1 MAEEKKSA
9 VEQRLDNAIYGTP
22 KIKPDEQRK
31 YLGTF
36 RERVCLTI
44 SVAELREQDWTT
56 ALTTELVKGL
66 GTLVFINGN
75 LPHEETRPYIRA
87 AARIGA
93 SFTMKTE
100 PEFKTNPEALAIVVA
115 DKKAVYQSPV
125 DVKKRYPQFIA
136 GEQITSTD
144 NHQKE
149 KGGFFHRLFH
159 REER

>member
-9 VEQRLDNAIYGTP
+9 VEQRLDNAVYGTP

-44 SVAELREQDWTT
+44 SVAELHKQDWTA
-56 ALTTELVKGL
+56 ALTAELVKGV
-66 GTLVFINGN
+66 GTMVFINGN

-87 AARIGA
+87 AARLGA
-93 SFTMKTE
+93 AFTMKTE
-100 PEFKTNPEALAIVVA
+100 PEFKTKPESLAIVVA

-125 DVKKRYPQFIA
+125 DVKKRYPQFITGKQA
-136 GEQITSTD
+136 ATADDQP
-144 NHQKE
+144 KE
-149 KGGFFHRLFH
+149 KGGFFHHLFH
-159 REER
+159 REGR